1 MNPFHGGNAVEP
13 FLFETAPFAGEN
25 HFRFLSTHWPE
36 GPMFCSKRKL
46 SIGANENFQWASRL
60 SG

>member
-1 MNPFHGGNAVEP
+1 MNPFHGVNAGWKP
-13 FLFETAPFAGEN
+13 SFEAAPIAGE
-25 HFRFLSTHWPE
+25 HHVRFLSTQWPE
-36 GPMFCSKRKL
+36 RPMFCSKREL